1 MLTLRTDVS
10 LSQYVYNI
18 NGVTW
23 LCHQQD
29 QLKCYPI
36 HNPWDGATQPPGL
49 STAAPP
55 HLHQQEEPVEPA
67 RYPEARSRGQ
77 PRILTTA
84 RTVADRRVANTWEYQ
99 NLQTTAKPPFK
110 RTTFCSRAIKFIAK
124 DEVVLSFNS
133 FSGLMRMYLRA
144 VRRRGRVEV
153 EAMMLRSYQEAL
165 GGHKNNP
172 SISLAADVNCDTIS
186 LIMEDKLYKIDYGF
200 GRLGVK
206 EMEVLGNL
214 ESTGMVPRGRNEE
227 PRLGSVSN
235 FVEVE
240 DFSPLLLR
248 ASPVGLDPVDNN
260 IEDRS
265 GQEPGQDFPV
275 TDDNYQIDGQGDV
288 EVSLGESS
296 NTQHR

>member
-1 MLTLRTDVS
+1 MLTLRTD
-10 LSQYVYNI
+10 LCLCQYVYNI

-49 STAAPP
+49 STATPP

-110 RTTFCSRAIKFIAK
+110 RTTFCSRAIKFSAQ
-124 DEVVLSFNS
+124 DEVVLSFTS
-133 FSGLMRMYLRA
+133 FSGVMKMYLGA
-144 VRRRGRVEV
+144 FRRRGRVEV
-153 EAMMLRSYQEAL
+153 EAKMLRPGEEGL
-165 GGHKNNP
+165 GGQENFP
-172 SISLAADVNCDTIS
+172 PVTISADVNCDTIT
-186 LIMEDKLYKIDYGF
+186 LTVEGEIYKVDYGF

-214 ESTGMVPRGRNEE
+214 ESTGMVPRGRKENQS
-227 PRLGSVSN
+227 PGSVRN
-235 FVEVE
+235 FVESE
-240 DFSPLLLR
+240 DFSPILLS
-248 ASPVGLDPVDNN
+248 ASPASLDTVGNS
-260 IEDRS
+260 IEDS
-265 GQEPGQDFPV
+265 QQEDGGQDFPV
-275 TDDNYQIDGQGDV
+275 TDDNYQV
-288 EVSLGESS
+288 
-296 NTQHR
+296 